1 MMKDLK
7 QRLKKGKTNI
17 WSKIYNYRKAQLFAL
32 LMVEDVE
39 VLENVFR
46 WTVSFSVTLIWS
58 GFAIRNPGLGI
69 SSGHHICAPRKATHV
84 VSPFWALNDCASK
97 RSICH

>member
-1 MMKDLK
+1 
-7 QRLKKGKTNI
+7 
-17 WSKIYNYRKAQLFAL
+17 
-32 LMVEDVE
+32 MVEDVE

-46 WTVSFSVTLIWS
+46 WTVSFSVTLISS

-84 VSPFWALNDCASK
+84 VPLSGLLTIVVVKEVYAI
-97 RSICH
+97 SIA